1 MNILVRTP
9 NWLGDMVMGFAF
21 FEQLRKEYA
30 EAHITV
36 IVKKGLEPIMEF
48 YPVDEVVSF
57 SKKEFGG
64 FWGLRRFGK
73 SLKRKRSYDLFF
85 SMPDSFS
92 AALMGFF
99 AGAKKR
105 VGFKREQ
112 RSILLTNH
120 YTLPYEL
127 HYVER
132 YTKLLEDFTS
142 KKYKELHTVFP
153 ETEVTTA
160 IELSSNKPLVL
171 LNFLANAPS
180 RTLSIE
186 KSVAIYEYI
195 NKHSDVNFVVSG
207 VPSAKEYVLNFL
219 DKINSPDNVI
229 NLTGKTKLS
238 DFIAV
243 LRQCAVVLTVDSGPA
258 HLSNA
263 LGRPTV
269 ALLGAGDPSLI
280 RPWNTKDRTI
290 IRLEEPLPCMPCRQ
304 NHCKLGT
311 VECLEK
317 LNVVRI
323 GEAVLGYL

>member
-1 MNILVRTP
+1 
-9 NWLGDMVMGFAF
+9 MVMGFAF
-21 FEQLRKEYA
+21 FEQLRAEYA

-36 IVKKGLEPIMEF
+36 IVKKGLEPIMDF
-48 YPVDEVVSF
+48 YPIDEVVSF
-57 SKKEFGG
+57 SKKEYTG
-64 FWGLRRFGK
+64 FLGLRRFGK

-105 VGFKREQ
+105 IGFEREQ

-120 YTLPYEL
+120 YSLPYEL

-132 YTKLLEDFTS
+132 YTKLLEDFVG
-142 KKYKELHTVFP
+142 KKYKDLHTVFP
-153 ETEVTTA
+153 KTEVATA
-160 IELSSNKPLVL
+160 IELPDEKPLVL

-186 KSVAIYEYI
+186 KSVAFFEYI
-195 NKHSDVNFVVSG
+195 NKRAEVNFVVSG
-207 VPSAKEYVLNFL
+207 VPSAKEYVSDFL
-219 DKINSPDNVI
+219 GKIGTPSNVI
-229 NLTGKTKLS
+229 NLTGKTKLT
-238 DFIAV
+238 DFVAV
-243 LRQCAVVLTVDSGPA
+243 LRKCAVVLTVDSGPA

-269 ALLGAGDPSLI
+269 ALLGAGDPSRV
-280 RPWNTKDRTI
+280 RPWNEENRTI

-317 LNVVRI
+317 LSVARI
-323 GEAVLGYL
+323 GEAVLRYL